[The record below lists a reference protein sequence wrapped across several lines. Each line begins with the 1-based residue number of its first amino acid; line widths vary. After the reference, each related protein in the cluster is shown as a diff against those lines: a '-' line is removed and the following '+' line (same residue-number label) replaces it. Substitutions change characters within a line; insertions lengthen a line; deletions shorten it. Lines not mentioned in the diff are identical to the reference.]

1 MWGLEVPIFE
11 LWCLRLI
18 CDSRHDANSGVMPV
32 TARALSSTE
41 VHTVTLP
48 YARSSAT
55 YTTILRLE
63 KATPTPHPNPHSRLS
78 ASSIGAIV
86 GSILGFI
93 LLLLLIYYCCLP
105 RDSGEEYSIDSSDY
119 SDSPPPRKRPP
130 PKPIGKLP
138 ENIKRTDDGGYVQT
152 RPSRP
157 RHRAPL
163 NELRSQTRSR
173 GPNRREMMEIVDES
187 D

>member
-55 YTTILRLE
+55 YTTIRRLE

-105 RDSGEEYSIDSSDY
+105 RDSREEYSTDSSDY